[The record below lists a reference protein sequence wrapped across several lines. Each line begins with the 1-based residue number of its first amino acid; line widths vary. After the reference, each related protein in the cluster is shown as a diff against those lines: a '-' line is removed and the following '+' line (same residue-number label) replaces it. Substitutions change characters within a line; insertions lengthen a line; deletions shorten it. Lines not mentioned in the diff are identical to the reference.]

1 MKVLKELNTADME
14 IYEHAVKVMVQQKDL
29 LSAVLQP
36 SHCNSKLATAA
47 ETLGMGVGYQPDAD
61 MEALTKAYLAGL
73 DRSFRGHTQCV
84 QTNRQSGSLRACC
97 CPQKWI

>member
-36 SHCNSKLATAA
+36 LHCNGKLATAA
-47 ETLGMGVGYQPDAD
+47 EALQMGVGYQPDAD
-61 MEALTKAYLAGL
+61 MKALTKAYPAGL
-73 DRSFRGHTQCV
+73 DRRFRDHTQCV
-84 QTNRQSGSLRACC
+84 QTVRQSTGMLLSSEVALR
-97 CPQKWI
+97 